1 MGIFEQMSFVRLKLV
16 PIFWGNAAVCLSI
29 IYIRYRTSEGTVRF
43 GSIGAKVAKYY
54 VSITHQ
60 ILDSDLI
67 SLILRGLASMFSMPL
82 FIYIVYFV

>member
-16 PIFWGNAAVCLSI
+16 PIFRGNVAVRLSI
-29 IYIRYRTSEGTVRF
+29 IYRTSEGPVRF